1 MQKKYHKDA
10 PPLPN
15 YKENDI
21 SSEVVVKKLQ
31 TALETFVRRILEI
44 AENDSD
50 LQTFVRRILEIA
62 ENDSDLLH
70 FFELLPEQYGYLW
83 FYLGSGIIH
92 AEVRMKKHSGGRYT

>member
-31 TALETFVRRILEI
+31 TALE
-44 AENDSD
+44 
-50 LQTFVRRILEIA
+50 TFVRRILEIA